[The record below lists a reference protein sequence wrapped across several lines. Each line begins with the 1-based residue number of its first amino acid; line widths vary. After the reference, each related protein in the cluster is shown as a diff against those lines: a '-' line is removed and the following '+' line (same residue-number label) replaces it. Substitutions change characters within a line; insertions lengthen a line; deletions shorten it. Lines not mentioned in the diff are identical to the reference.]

1 MMKFAKHIVIAAC
14 GLAAS
19 VMTAGAQ
26 TASVA
31 QTADSVTAAAAT
43 VLGTALKGSIDN
55 IEGLGVKLDRAQLKQ
70 MLADI
75 IDGAQPA
82 YSYERAYAI
91 IDDAVVSQ
99 QRHYVDSVFSK
110 EAQQAFIDK
119 VAAEEGATVTPTG
132 LVFQVIVEGEGVTP
146 VSGDD
151 VVVNYVGALSDGS
164 EFDRS
169 SSPVT
174 FDVDRVVPGFS
185 EGLKMMRPGGRYRLV
200 IPASLGYGERGVP
213 GDIPPNAALDFTVD
227 MLQVVPKPTYQ

>member
-1 MMKFAKHIVIAAC
+1 MKFAKHILLAAC
-14 GLAAS
+14 GMAAS
-19 VMTAGAQ
+19 LMPAHAELTNTQ
-26 TASVA
+26 
-31 QTADSVTAAAAT
+31 QFDSVTTAAAT

-55 IEGLGVKLDRAQLKQ
+55 IENLGVKLNREQLKY
-70 MLADI
+70 LLNAI
-75 IDGAQPA
+75 VDGAQPA
-82 YSYERAYAI
+82 YSYEQAYAI

-119 VAAEEGATVTPTG
+119 AAAEEGAVVTPSG

-146 VSGDD
+146 AKGDD
-151 VVVNYVGALSDGS
+151 VVVNYVGSLSDGS

-185 EGLKMMRPGGRYRLV
+185 EGLKMMRPGGRYRIV

-227 MLQVVPKPTYQ
+227 MLQVVPKPTNQ

>member
-1 MMKFAKHIVIAAC
+1 MKFAKHILLAVC
-14 GLAAS
+14 SMAAS
-19 VMTAGAQ
+19 LMPAHAGVTIIEQ
-26 TASVA
+26 F
-31 QTADSVTAAAAT
+31 DSVTTAAAT

-55 IEGLGVKLDRAQLKQ
+55 IESLGVKLDREQLKY
-70 MLADI
+70 LLNSI
-75 IDGAQPA
+75 VDGAKPA
-82 YSYERAYAI
+82 YTYEQAYAI
-91 IDDAVVSQ
+91 IDDAVVKQ

-110 EAQQAFIDK
+110 EAQQAFLDK
-119 VAAEEGATVTPTG
+119 ATAEQGAVVTPSG

-146 VSGDD
+146 AAGDD

-185 EGLKMMRPGGRYRLV
+185 EGLKMMRPGGRYRIV

-227 MLQVVPKPTYQ
+227 MLQVVPKPTNQ

>member
-1 MMKFAKHIVIAAC
+1 MPAHAGVTIIE
-14 GLAAS
+14 S
-19 VMTAGAQ
+19 V
-26 TASVA
+26 
-31 QTADSVTAAAAT
+31 DSVTAAAAT
-43 VLGTALKGSIDN
+43 VLGTALKSSIDN
-55 IEGLGVKLDRAQLKQ
+55 IENLGVKLDREQLKH
-70 MLADI
+70 MLNAI
-75 IDGAQPA
+75 VDGAKPEYTYEQA
-82 YSYERAYAI
+82 YTI

-110 EAQQAFIDK
+110 EAQQAFLDK
-119 VAAEEGATVTPTG
+119 AAAEEGAVVTPSG
-132 LVFQVIVEGEGVTP
+132 LVFKVIVEGEGVTP
-146 VSGDD
+146 AMGDD

-185 EGLKMMRPGGRYRLV
+185 EGLKMMRPGGRYRIV

-227 MLQVVPKPTYQ
+227 MLQVVPKPTNQ

>member
-1 MMKFAKHIVIAAC
+1 MMQFAKHIVIAAC

-43 VLGTALKGSIDN
+43 VLGTALRGSSDN
-55 IEGLGVKLDRAQLKQ
+55 IKLDRAQLKQ

-185 EGLKMMRPGGRYRLV
+185 EGLKMMRPGGRYRIV

-213 GDIPPNAALDFTVD
+213 GDIPPHAALDFTVD